1 MNPNFDQFG
10 IRLKKVLKESNNSF
24 AKKCDISEG
33 SLRAY
38 LAGTSLPGTKVLV
51 TISELTGANIEW
63 LATGNGPMMKEEAS
77 LPVPSQE
84 TSLINKPYTITN
96 LEGKQVEYK
105 PNPELCHIP
114 ILSVRAACGSGSLVD
129 NEHIQAFF
137 SALPSWFRRELN
149 ADPANLNIIIAD
161 GDSMTD
167 TIKPDEM
174 VIVDRSKIYRQTD
187 GIWVFRYEDGVFLK
201 RLQFLPGRKIE
212 VTSDNPLYKTYTI
225 TPDDNFSLLGR
236 VIATLPL
243 RRL

>member
-96 LEGKQVEYK
+96 LEGNEITFTPS
-105 PNPELCHIP
+105 PNLINIP
-114 ILSVRAACGSGSLVD
+114 VLTMEAACGTGTFSDDSHITAMFSATREWLVRHLNRNPD
-129 NEHIQAFF
+129 HLCLIQAK
-137 SALPSWFRRELN
+137 
-149 ADPANLNIIIAD
+149 

-167 TIKPDEM
+167 TIKPNDM
-174 VIVDRSKIYRQTD
+174 VFVDPEDAKSPTD
-187 GIWVFRYEDGVFLK
+187 GIWVFSIENQIFLK
-201 RLQFLPGRKIE
+201 RLQFLPKQKLKVI
-212 VTSDNPLYKTYTI
+212 SDNPAYETYFLDLDET
-225 TPDDNFSLLGR
+225 FRLLAR
-236 VIATLPL
+236 YIATLTIKI
-243 RRL
+243 